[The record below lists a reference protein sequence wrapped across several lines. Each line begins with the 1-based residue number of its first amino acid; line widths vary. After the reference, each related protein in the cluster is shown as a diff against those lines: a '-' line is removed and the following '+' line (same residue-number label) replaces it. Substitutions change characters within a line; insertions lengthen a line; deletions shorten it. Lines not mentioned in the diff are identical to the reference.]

1 MKKFCS
7 VCGKEFESTS
17 NRQYVCP
24 ECKEEQHKKTVKA
37 QAIKTKQRQ
46 EEKGLVSAM
55 LYKEDREFIK
65 KLAKEHECVFADELH
80 RIIER
85 IKDGINVKA

>member
-1 MKKFCS
+1 MEKFCS

-24 ECKEEQHKKTVKA
+24 ECKEEQHRKTVKA

-55 LYKEDREFIK
+55 LYKEDRDVIK
-65 KLAKEHECVFADELH
+65 GLAKKHERVFADELH

-85 IKDGINVKA
+85 IKEDNNVKA